1 MDRIPS
7 QSIELL
13 LDADAEARMRED
25 WRRLQAAGLS
35 SLGAHTSPSNAPH
48 VTLAAGP
55 RLPAP
60 SAELWNPLPLPVR
73 FGGLLLFGEGE
84 RRVLAR
90 AIVPSVELMTLHAFL
105 HEGLAEV
112 DPLTAPGAWTPHVTL
127 ARRLRI
133 AQLPEALA
141 ALGEETAPAAD
152 EAGVE
157 GAPVEDAA
165 DDDAP
170 MEDADGAG
178 RRAPSARTV
187 PGQTHLVAARH
198 WDPTTRT
205 ITAL

>member
-13 LDADAEARMRED
+13 LDADAEARVRED

-35 SLGAHTSPSNAPH
+35 SLGAHTAPSNAPH

-55 RLPAP
+55 RVGSPPAD
-60 SAELWNPLPLPVR
+60 LWRPLPLPVR

-90 AIVPSVELMTLHAFL
+90 AIVPGGELLALHARL
-105 HEGLAEV
+105 HEGLGEV
-112 DPLTAPGAWTPHVTL
+112 DPLTVPGAWTPHVTL
-127 ARRLRI
+127 ARRLRV
-133 AQLPEALA
+133 AQLPAALA
-141 ALGEETAPAAD
+141 VLGDAEPAA
-152 EAGVE
+152 V
-157 GAPVEDAA
+157 
-165 DDDAP
+165 DDDRSEA
-170 MEDADGAG
+170 
-178 RRAPSARTV
+178 RLPSARTFF
-187 PGQTHLVAARH
+187 GQARLVAARL